1 MAPIGSLGDNLSN
14 VALVGLVGFDAVA
27 SRLLARCMRHKPP
40 KPWDEVDWEVA
51 SQHLIGAFPGAT
63 RAEVVARAEAAAVTL
78 DHMGSKRE
86 AEAMRRAAQY
96 IRKRMMH

>member
-1 MAPIGSLGDNLSN
+1 LVDNLSN
-14 VALVGLVGFDAVA
+14 VVPLGLVGFDAIA
-27 SRLLARCMRHKPP
+27 SRLLARCMRQKPP

-63 RAEVVARAEAAAVTL
+63 RAEVVARAEAAAITL
-78 DHMGSKRE
+78 DHMGSKKE